1 MSNQNGGSQQAAI
14 QQLQLENQELRNTI
28 GKIQEDQHIIFQ
40 NMLALV
46 NSLNANNNKKNVQE
60 TPKEEPNKPT
70 PKMTQDLDQLINL
83 MQQQPAPET
92 MPLNM
97 PAGNEFQVPQ
107 VGQKQP
113 APEKQNL
120 FPPFEIDNMGK
131 PSQSAPETMPLNMP
145 AGNEFQ
151 VPQVGQK
158 QSTPKMPQGLDKP
171 SNLMQQQ
178 PENKPGIDEEIE
190 GLDDFLSLEGDVQ
203 KQTQPQPEEKKQEN
217 EVKHDEVSAKK
228 PQPET
233 KPVNECKS
241 GFGNLITRLF
251 SSNRELKNNQKVL
264 GTTSINKQQNG
275 LAQQ

>member
-1 MSNQNGGSQQAAI
+1 MACLSIYNMSNQNGGSQQAAI

-28 GKIQEDQHIIFQ
+28 SKIQQDQHIMFQ
-40 NMLALV
+40 SMLTLV

-60 TPKEEPNKPT
+60 TPKVEPN
-70 PKMTQDLDQLINL
+70 QS
-83 MQQQPAPET
+83 
-92 MPLNM
+92 
-97 PAGNEFQVPQ
+97 
-107 VGQKQP
+107 

-131 PSQSAPETMPLNMP
+131 PSQSAPETIPLNMP

-158 QSTPKMPQGLDKP
+158 QSAPKMPQDLDQL

-178 PENKPGIDEEIE
+178 PENKLGIDEEIE
-190 GLDDFLSLEGDVQ
+190 GLDFLSLEGDVQ
-203 KQTQPQPEEKKQEN
+203 KQTEKPTQPQPEEPKQEN
-217 EVKHDEVSAKK
+217 EVKHNEVSAK

-233 KPVNECKS
+233 KPVNEGKG

-264 GTTSINKQQNG
+264 GTTAINKQQNG

>member
-83 MQQQPAPET
+83 MQQQP
-92 MPLNM
+92 
-97 PAGNEFQVPQ
+97 
-107 VGQKQP
+107 
-113 APEKQNL
+113 
-120 FPPFEIDNMGK
+120 
-131 PSQSAPETMPLNMP
+131 APETMPLNMP